1 MPSKGVLV
9 AMYHQNS
16 EEEKKTTSH
25 QKRKK
30 RCKIARAG
38 SRTKKIS

>member
-16 EEEKKTTSH
+16 EKKKNHLSSTLAEE
-25 QKRKK
+25 RKK
-30 RCKIARAG
+30 RMQRM
-38 SRTKKIS
+38 